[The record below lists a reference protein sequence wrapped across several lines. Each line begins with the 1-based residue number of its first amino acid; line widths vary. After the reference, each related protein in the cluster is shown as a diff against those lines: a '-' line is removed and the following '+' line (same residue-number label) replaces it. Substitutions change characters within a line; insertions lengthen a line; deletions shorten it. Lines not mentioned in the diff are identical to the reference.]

1 MQILE
6 WLVLYLISRI
16 PKGESYVRMLVVREI
31 RLHNGANCCAIA
43 TTHMERGYYQQ
54 QSGSSRWLLALESML
69 VGIPT
74 MAASLSHASQSE
86 RKEGKQ
92 HKSEKEMTRGSN
104 KKNGLKSMD
113 KQDDL
118 ADRRGL
124 RSEAQL

>member
-1 MQILE
+1 
-6 WLVLYLISRI
+6 
-16 PKGESYVRMLVVREI
+16 
-31 RLHNGANCCAIA
+31 
-43 TTHMERGYYQQ
+43 MERGYHQQ